1 MCSSFNAGTSNK
13 VNSFQNMNTII
24 VFHLLILNSSISS
37 YSKHCSTPRTRLI
50 KCKCFVLITL
60 CCKTKHLR
68 SLVQVIVRDFEW
80 LEVLAFS
87 FKKWSRLQDFIISCL
102 HAKEKFCTEVAYC
115 LTFGYFHFTHIWR
128 LAITTFVSSCSFDSR
143 PGNQT
148 WVTLISNVKH

>member
-1 MCSSFNAGTSNK
+1 MLASEYRLTQPILDNVRLVLKFNQSPVFLVNQTSTTPC
-13 VNSFQNMNTII
+13 MR
-24 VFHLLILNSSISS
+24 LLE
-37 YSKHCSTPRTRLI
+37 
-50 KCKCFVLITL
+50 CFVLITL

-102 HAKEKFCTEVAYC
+102 HAKENFCTEVAYC